1 MSGNSNPKSG
11 KRKLTK
17 ALRPKWRWV
26 GVEFDADIQSRTIFE
41 QKFAKFVADQFKWRL
56 FDCHYA
62 PKQTNSS
69 LPSLPSPDSTD
80 ISDNSI
86 HHGRAIVRI
95 DLKDYSL
102 LRGIFSAATNS
113 SVDGAEIDISLRLEA
128 DENLS
133 DSSIFSSV
141 TASGKIAMV
150 RKRMGLQKPPRKS
163 N

>member
-1 MSGNSNPKSG
+1 MRMSGNSNPNLG

-26 GVEFDADIQSRTIFE
+26 GIEFDADIQSRTIFE

-69 LPSLPSPDSTD
+69 LSSTDSAD
-80 ISDNSI
+80 ISDNSV

-113 SVDGAEIDISLRLEA
+113 SVDGAEIDISVRLEGE
-128 DENLS
+128 ENLS
-133 DSSIFSSV
+133 VSSIFSSV